1 MKNLQND
8 NMGLSIVTRL
18 QQEYF
23 FSNTRSMYVAKV
35 VSNSI
40 MFYPVTINKN
50 KERQVTE
57 KQLEAL
63 TRKKFNGQLSVK
75 SQQKIVQICQNWDD
89 TLNYI
94 NQQNRKKG
102 KKERKQIILLT
113 LTLSDQ
119 QKHDDNWIKRNMLN
133 RFLIKIV
140 REKPDTKY
148 LWKAERQENGNIH
161 FHILLDN
168 YFDKESIQIWWNL
181 IQRDNQ
187 YHRAGLINES
197 FLGSPSTRIESLK
210 NVDNSIAYIAKY
222 MQKNDEKNPISG
234 RLWGCSNE
242 LKKLKNITYNI
253 TKDEIKIMANE
264 LITTVDNYFCNEYC
278 LIINKIRDVADIKNH
293 LYNMA
298 PIVQYTFEHNV
309 AALKTTA
316 LSPEMAIESS
326 DWFQEIARNVGEIN
340 TSYAYNNELLFPW

>member
-1 MKNLQND
+1 MKNSESY

-23 FSNTRSMYVAKV
+23 FSKTRSMYVAKV

-63 TRKKFNGQLSVK
+63 TRKKFNGRLSVK

-94 NQQNRKKG
+94 NTQNRKKG
-102 KKERKQIILLT
+102 RKDRKQIILLT
-113 LTLSDQ
+113 LTLSDK

-168 YFDKESIQIWWNL
+168 YFDKNKIQIWWNL

-187 YHRAGLINES
+187 YHRNQLINES
-197 FLGSPSTRIESLK
+197 FLGSPSTRIEALK
-210 NVDNSIAYIAKY
+210 DKDNSIAYIAKY
-222 MQKNDEKNPISG
+222 MQKNNEKNPING
-234 RLWGCSNE
+234 RLWGCSSE
-242 LKKLKNITYNI
+242 LRKLKNITYNI
-253 TKDEIKIMANE
+253 TKDEIKTMANE

-278 LIINKIRDVADIKNH
+278 LIINKVRDIADIKNH

-298 PIVQYTFEHNV
+298 PIVQYTFEHNTT
-309 AALKTTA
+309 ALNTTA
-316 LSPEMAIESS
+316 LSPEMTIEGS
-326 DWFQEIARNVGEIN
+326 DWFQEIARNVGDIN
-340 TSYAYNNELLFPW
+340 ASYAYNNELLFPF

>member
-1 MKNLQND
+1 MKNLESY

-23 FSNTRSMYVAKV
+23 FSKPRSMYVAKV

-50 KERQVTE
+50 RERIVTE

-63 TRKKFNGQLSVK
+63 TRKKFNGQLSLK
-75 SQQKIVQICQNWDD
+75 SQRKILQICQNWDD

-113 LTLSDQ
+113 LTLSDTQ
-119 QKHDDNWIKRNMLN
+119 RHDDNWIKRNMLN

-140 REKPDTKY
+140 REKADTKY

-168 YFDKESIQIWWNL
+168 YFDKKDVQIWWNL

-187 YHRAGLINES
+187 YHRNGLINAT

-210 NVDNSIAYIAKY
+210 DVDNSIAYIAKY
-222 MQKNDEKNPISG
+222 MQKNDEKNPITG
-234 RLWGCSNE
+234 RLWGCSSE
-242 LKKLKNITYNI
+242 LRKLKNITYNI
-253 TKDEIKIMANE
+253 TKDEIKTMANE
-264 LITTVDNYFCNEYC
+264 LITTVGNYFCNEYC
-278 LIINKIRDVADIKNH
+278 LIINKIRDIADIKNH

-309 AALKTTA
+309 TALNTTA
-316 LSPEMAIESS
+316 LSPEMVIESS
-326 DWFQEIARNVGEIN
+326 DWFQEIARNVGQID
-340 TSYAYNNELLFPW
+340 TSYAYNNELLFPF

>member
-1 MKNLQND
+1 MKNSESCL
-8 NMGLSIVTRL
+8 MGLSIVTRL

-23 FSNTRSMYVAKV
+23 FSKTRSMYVAKV

-50 KERQVTE
+50 RERIVTE
-57 KQLEAL
+57 KQLDAL
-63 TRKKFNGQLSVK
+63 TKKKFNGQLSVK
-75 SQQKIVQICQNWDD
+75 SQRKIIQICQNWDD

-102 KKERKQIILLT
+102 RKERKQIILLT
-113 LTLSDQ
+113 LTLSDK

-168 YFDKESIQIWWNL
+168 YFDKNRVQIWWNL

-187 YHRAGLINES
+187 YHRAQLINES

-210 NVDNSIAYIAKY
+210 DVDNSIAYIAKY
-222 MQKNDEKNPISG
+222 LQKNDDKKPISG
-234 RLWGCSNE
+234 RLWGCSSE
-242 LKKLKNITYNI
+242 LRKLKDITYNI
-253 TKDEIKIMANE
+253 TKDEIKEMANE

-278 LIINKIRDVADIKNH
+278 LIINKIRDISDIKNH

-298 PIVQYTFEHNV
+298 PIVQYTFENNV
-309 AALKTTA
+309 AALNTTA
-316 LSPEMAIESS
+316 LTPEMAIEGS
-326 DWFQEIARNVGEIN
+326 DWFQEIARNVGPIDA
-340 TSYAYNNELLFPW
+340 SYAYNNELLFPF

>member
-1 MKNLQND
+1 MKNLQKY

-94 NQQNRKKG
+94 NTQNRQKG
-102 KKERKQIILLT
+102 RKERKQIILLT

-133 RFLIKIV
+133 RFLIKIT

-148 LWKAERQENGNIH
+148 LWKAERQDNGNIH

-168 YFDKESIQIWWNL
+168 YFDKKDVQIWWNL

-234 RLWGCSNE
+234 RLWGCSSE
-242 LKKLKNITYNI
+242 LRKLKNITYNI

-278 LIINKIRDVADIKNH
+278 LIINKIRDISDIKNH

-298 PIVQYTFEHNV
+298 PIVQYTYEHNV
-309 AALKTTA
+309 AALNTTA
-316 LSPEMAIESS
+316 LSPELAIEGS